1 MPLPIEHFI
10 GAAKDNAWI
19 REFIAEWRSDRSN
32 GGGDSA
38 VRQKLWRQAK
48 ESPDAALALFVS
60 LAEQSSDEEERV
72 AIAEELEWLL
82 ESHGAAYWDTMN
94 ELCTRVPEFRSVMA
108 CVWGASLPKD
118 LKRKVE
124 MWRS

>member
-10 GAAKDNAWI
+10 GAAKDNPWI
-19 REFIAEWRSDRSN
+19 GEFIAEWSLDRST
-32 GGGDSA
+32 GDANHA
-38 VRQKLWRQAK
+38 VRQKLGHYAR

-60 LAEQSSDEEERV
+60 LAEQSSDEQETV

-82 ESHGAAYWDTMN
+82 QSHGAVYWDTMN
-94 ELCTRVPEFRSVMA
+94 ELCLRVPEFRSVMA
-108 CVWGASLPKD
+108 SVWGASLPKE

-124 MWRS
+124 MWHS

>member
-1 MPLPIEHFI
+1 MPLPIDHFI
-10 GAAKDNAWI
+10 CAAQDNAWI
-19 REFIAEWRSDRSN
+19 REFIAEWRLDRST
-32 GGGDSA
+32 GGGDFS
-38 VRQKLWRQAK
+38 VRQKLWQYAK

-60 LAEQSSDEEERV
+60 LAEQSSGDEERV

-82 ESHGAAYWDTMN
+82 ASHGAAYWDTMN

-108 CVWGASLPKD
+108 SVWGASLPKD

>member
-1 MPLPIEHFI
+1 MPLPIEQFI
-10 GAAKDNAWI
+10 GAAKDSPWI
-19 REFIAEWRSDRSN
+19 REFIAQWKLDRST

-38 VRQKLWRQAK
+38 VRQRLWEHAK

-60 LAEQSSDEEERV
+60 LAEQSSGEEERV

-94 ELCTRVPEFRSVMA
+94 ELCSRV
-108 CVWGASLPKD
+108 
-118 LKRKVE
+118 
-124 MWRS
+124 